1 MKKPILFVAVGLA
14 VAMMACGGAGKKSAD
29 SAVAENNKEMVAADA
44 SAPLGKGLVKNG
56 LPVIVDFSA
65 EWCPPCRKLKPIFTE
80 LKGEYA
86 GKVDFVTVNVD
97 SMPELS
103 QDFRVESI
111 PALIYLN
118 ADGEEIYRS
127 VGFQTG
133 EQIKSDISKY
143 FSK

>member
-1 MKKPILFVAVGLA
+1 
-14 VAMMACGGAGKKSAD
+14 MMACGGAGKKSAD

-80 LKGEYA
+80 LKGVYA

-118 ADGEEIYRS
+118 AEGEEIYRS

>member
-80 LKGEYA
+80 LKGVYA

-118 ADGEEIYRS
+118 AEGEEIYRS
-127 VGFQTG
+127 FGFQTG